1 MSIVVRFSP
10 IALTAEK
17 YAEATRLLT
26 NAGEWPPAG
35 CDYHVCFGLAGN
47 LMVSEIWNSREQFEA
62 FGTRLMPI
70 LAAAGIQFASP
81 PDIFEVHNVVKG

>member
-17 YAEATRLLT
+17 YAGATRLLT

-35 CDYHVCFGLAGN
+35 CDYHVCFG
-47 LMVSEIWNSREQFEA
+47 
-62 FGTRLMPI
+62 FGRQP
-70 LAAAGIQFASP
+70 
-81 PDIFEVHNVVKG
+81 

>member
-10 IALTAEK
+10 TALTAEK

-26 NAGEWPPAG
+26 NAGEWPPTG
-35 CDYHVCFGLAGN
+35 CDYHVCFSVDGN
-47 LMVSEIWNSREQFEA
+47 LTVSEIWNSREQFEA
-62 FGTRLMPI
+62 FGKRLMPI
-70 LAAAGIQFASP
+70 LGAAGIQFASP